1 MCVFVCL
8 CVCVCVCVF
17 FIEVKIKEAD
27 SDTPLFF
34 FISGTRLTKLLE
46 ISSNKYQSPRG
57 IVRLTVEWFLS
68 DSLDGTQIIN
78 MKDTHLGWQIKWRLE
93 HLGALGIMGETGIVF
108 HSRYSFVLFVF
119 LSRPCSS
126 VQTVVREAA
135 DDSVL

>member
-1 MCVFVCL
+1 MRVCL
-8 CVCVCVCVF
+8 FVCVCVCVF

-93 HLGALGIMGETGIVF
+93 HLGALGIMGD
-108 HSRYSFVLFVF
+108 
-119 LSRPCSS
+119 
-126 VQTVVREAA
+126 TVHLCWDCVSLA
-135 DDSVL
+135 